1 MELLREVV
9 SGIVSAILAT
19 AILTVVALIWRW
31 RLIRKYKLTK
41 ESKKVLEAL
50 WDENLLR
57 REEQIAR
64 ETEMS
69 EADVKEA
76 LRQLADKKLA
86 RERIRKNGLFWKIT
100 LRGKEYLK
108 QLLWLD
114 NV

>member
-1 MELLREVV
+1 MELLREIV

-19 AILTVVALIWRW
+19 AILTLVALIWRW

-64 ETEMS
+64 ETGMS

-76 LRQLADKKLA
+76 LRQLEDKKLA
-86 RERIRKNGLFWKIT
+86 RERIRKNGIFWKIT